1 MTHKIIATLLFLV
14 CSIAS
19 ANHELIVV
27 PDTNSGSTTHEN
39 RHKGSRHRGHDRT
52 YKRAHEKTRG
62 TRSYNGGLYLTPYL
76 AVGLGAGGDEVGRF
90 EDNFGDVETVRSG
103 GGFFMEGG
111 VLLALASYTRLR
123 FTGGYEVDSVGRLN
137 GDSSFDRVRFDAM
150 LLRNFGFQELG
161 IGVTAH
167 TGVGFN
173 CDINTICTGD
183 VEFDN
188 AVGITAEYALTTFNM
203 RSGGLYDRRLNPL
216 RDARLG
222 VRFTGIE
229 YRPEITGDPDLRT
242 LDGSSISVFLGFAF

>member
-1 MTHKIIATLLFLV
+1 MTNKIIATLLFLV
-14 CSIAS
+14 CSNAS
-19 ANHELIVV
+19 AHHELIVV
-27 PDTNSGSTTHEN
+27 PDTNVGSASHEN
-39 RHKGSRHRGHDRT
+39 RHERSRHRSHDKGH
-52 YKRAHEKTRG
+52 KRAHER
-62 TRSYNGGLYLTPYL
+62 TRSAYNGGLYLTPYL
-76 AVGLGAGGDEVGRF
+76 AVGLGGGGDEVGRF

-111 VLLALASYTRLR
+111 VLLALDSYTRLR

-188 AVGITAEYALTTFNM
+188 AVGLTAEYALTTFNM
-203 RSGGLYDRRLNPL
+203 RSGGLYDRRLYPL

-229 YRPEITGDPDLRT
+229 YRPEINGDPDLRT
-242 LDGSSISVFLGFAF
+242 LDGSSISLFFGFAF